1 MPRCVDG
8 TRRPPDW
15 DDRSRT
21 DPTPAAIPPRTG
33 GTPGALARRGGLR
46 AVDGAHAVRRR
57 PGAGPAR
64 HAGAPRRPGAGPVR
78 GPGPAGGQARGAP
91 LLRSGRHASRL
102 VASLGQPV
110 RGRRQRGARAGRGG
124 GPGGVA
130 VLPAAPLVV
139 PGELGVVRQAG
150 VVGGQQPLR
159 GRLRQGG
166 RRRVLGG
173 QHRLDPLRPGQVK
186 RRVQR
191 VGAVLAGRVV
201 ARRAQVDQRRVVG
214 QRERRV
220 AEPLGDVQPAPVHLV
235 QPYRVPLP
243 ERRRADPQVH
253 HHVEERAAR
262 AVGVLG
268 LAGRHVRVVDA
279 ARRAAPGDA
288 VVGLHQPQRVADRL
302 GQRLGPVPLQEQP
315 ALVAVLDGGELP
327 RAGDGKFADLHAA
340 QANNPRRGPDAGSSR
355 VWQTRASLRRSP
367 RSGTDLDTGRR
378 AALSTASPDDPIF
391 RAHEGG
397 KLEVRSTR
405 EIQNRDD
412 LSIAYTPGVAQVCMA
427 IAAEPDL
434 AARYTWASR
443 LVAVVT
449 DGIPV
454 FHDDQ
459 HGTAIVV
466 LAALRNAARLADR
479 KLSDLRVVVSG
490 AGAAGVACTKI
501 LTEAGVGDVVVADS
515 RGVVH
520 RGRPDLNEVKQA
532 LAELTNRDGLAGSLA
547 DALVGTEVFLGVSG
561 GSIRDDVV
569 ATMAPNAIVFALANP
584 VPEIHPEVAARYA
597 RVVATGR
604 SDYPNQINNVLAFP
618 GVFRGAFDVQ
628 ATSITEE
635 MKLAAAEALAAV
647 VGDDLRED
655 YVIPSVFDERVA
667 PAVTAAVSQAART
680 VGVARA

>member
-1 MPRCVDG
+1 
-8 TRRPPDW
+8 
-15 DDRSRT
+15 
-21 DPTPAAIPPRTG
+21 
-33 GTPGALARRGGLR
+33 
-46 AVDGAHAVRRR
+46 
-57 PGAGPAR
+57 
-64 HAGAPRRPGAGPVR
+64 
-78 GPGPAGGQARGAP
+78 
-91 LLRSGRHASRL
+91 
-102 VASLGQPV
+102 
-110 RGRRQRGARAGRGG
+110 
-124 GPGGVA
+124 
-130 VLPAAPLVV
+130 
-139 PGELGVVRQAG
+139 
-150 VVGGQQPLR
+150 
-159 GRLRQGG
+159 
-166 RRRVLGG
+166 
-173 QHRLDPLRPGQVK
+173 
-186 RRVQR
+186 
-191 VGAVLAGRVV
+191 
-201 ARRAQVDQRRVVG
+201 
-214 QRERRV
+214 
-220 AEPLGDVQPAPVHLV
+220 
-235 QPYRVPLP
+235 
-243 ERRRADPQVH
+243 
-253 HHVEERAAR
+253 
-262 AVGVLG
+262 
-268 LAGRHVRVVDA
+268 
-279 ARRAAPGDA
+279 
-288 VVGLHQPQRVADRL
+288 
-302 GQRLGPVPLQEQP
+302 
-315 ALVAVLDGGELP
+315 
-327 RAGDGKFADLHAA
+327 
-340 QANNPRRGPDAGSSR
+340 
-355 VWQTRASLRRSP
+355 
-367 RSGTDLDTGRR
+367 
-378 AALSTASPDDPIF
+378 LSTASPDDPIF

-449 DGIPV
+449 DGTAVLGLGDIGPKAALPVMEGKAVLFKRFGGLNAVPIALDTTDEDEIVETVIRLAPSFGGINLEDISAPRCFAIEDRLRKALDIPV

-532 LAELTNRDGLAGSLA
+532 LAELTNRDGLAGTLA
-547 DALVGTEVFLGVSG
+547 DALVGAEVFLGVSG